1 MHARTAYSYFH
12 MIFAMIILALNGA
25 PDIDKVVLAIEA
37 VEHSAWTL
45 PGGGLQWKE
54 STWREETKESFT
66 KANSR
71 EFSRQIA
78 AQRLTKF
85 VRKLHALDIPATP
98 ELLGSIWNRGWSGAL
113 MMRRQKGFCDY
124 GRRVQN
130 FHDFYLCPR

>member
-1 MHARTAYSYFH
+1 

-113 MMRRQKGFCDY
+113 AMRRQKGFCDY

>member
-1 MHARTAYSYFH
+1 

-25 PDIDKVVLAIEA
+25 PDIDKVGLAIEA

-113 MMRRQKGFCDY
+113 AMRRQKGFCDY

>member
-1 MHARTAYSYFH
+1 
-12 MIFAMIILALNGA
+12 MILAMIILALNGA

-54 STWREETKESFT
+54 STWREETKESFN

-71 EFSRQIA
+71 EFSRQLA

-85 VRKLHALDIPATP
+85 VRKLHARDIPATP

-113 MMRRQKGFCDY
+113 MMRRQKQFCDY
-124 GRRVQN
+124 GQRVKN
-130 FHDFYLCPR
+130 YHDFYLCPPRK

>member
-1 MHARTAYSYFH
+1 
-12 MIFAMIILALNGA
+12 MILAMIILALNGA

-54 STWREETKESFT
+54 STWREETRESFT
-66 KANSR
+66 LANSR
-71 EFSRQIA
+71 EFSRQLA

-98 ELLGSIWNRGWSGAL
+98 ELLGSIWNRGWTGAL
-113 MMRRQKGFCDY
+113 MMRRHKEVCDY
-124 GRRVQN
+124 GQRVRN
-130 FHDFYLCPR
+130 YHDFYLCSPKNR